1 MLLRQGERQET
12 IPMFAI
18 TERLLLRPGW
28 IEDAAALTAAI
39 GDREIARNLMRVP
52 WPYSQA
58 DAEGFLTQPAD
69 PLRPRFLICL
79 RDSNR
84 LVGGIGLS
92 GDFEAELGYW
102 IARDHWGRGYATEA
116 GQAVIALADNS
127 LRLPRIKA
135 RRALDNAASANVL
148 RKLGF
153 QPTGKRVW
161 SASLARGTME
171 TCLYARER
179 EEAPQALAA

>member
-1 MLLRQGERQET
+1 
-12 IPMFAI
+12 MFAI

-39 GDREIARNLMRVP
+39 GDREIARNLTRVP
-52 WPYSQA
+52 WPYTHA
-58 DAEGFLTQPAD
+58 DAESFLALPAN
-69 PLRPRFLICL
+69 PMRPRFLICL

-84 LVGGIGLS
+84 LIGGIGLN
-92 GDFEAELGYW
+92 GDAEAELGYW

-116 GQAVIALADNS
+116 GRAVIALADAS

-135 RRALDNAASANVL
+135 RRALDNAGSANVL

-153 QPTGKRVW
+153 QATGKRIR
-161 SASLARGTME
+161 STSLVRGPVE
-171 TCLYARER
+171 TCLYMRER
-179 EEAPQALAA
+179 EGASQALAA